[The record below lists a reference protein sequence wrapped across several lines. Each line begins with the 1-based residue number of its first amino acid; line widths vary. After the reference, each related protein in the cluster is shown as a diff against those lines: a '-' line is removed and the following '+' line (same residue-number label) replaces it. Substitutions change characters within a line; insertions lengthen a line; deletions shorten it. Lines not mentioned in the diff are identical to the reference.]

1 MEGLTHFISMPIDGI
16 TALSPSKVA
25 PCQSYR
31 MQQCFSGPGKRV
43 VTTVDEK
50 TTWELENVLSDVLPP

>member
-1 MEGLTHFISMPIDGI
+1 MSMPIDSI
-16 TALSPSKVA
+16 TAISPSKVA
-25 PCQSYR
+25 SGQSYW
-31 MQQCFSGPGKRV
+31 MLCFSGPGKRV